1 MDIDDLCKKD
11 LLSMEKKLGVSMILY
26 SLTKN
31 SSHYDFSMINHR
43 VKQDVVNIPNL
54 ILELV
59 FLILAIQVR
68 DI

>member
-1 MDIDDLCKKD
+1 MDIDDLCTKD

-31 SSHYDFSMINHR
+31 SSHYDFSMNNHR